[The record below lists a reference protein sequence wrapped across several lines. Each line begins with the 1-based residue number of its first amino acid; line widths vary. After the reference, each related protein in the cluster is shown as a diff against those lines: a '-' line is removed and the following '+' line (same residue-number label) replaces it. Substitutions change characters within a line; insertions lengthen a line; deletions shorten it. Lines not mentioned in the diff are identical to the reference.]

1 MDGARGV
8 LARAPHVP
16 KTWGSSPY
24 SALAAELNFCNEGLN
39 QCGSLS
45 QGRQR
50 LIRKGPPR
58 T

>member
-45 QGRQR
+45 QG
-50 LIRKGPPR
+50 
-58 T
+58 